1 MSDGLGQFTDEQLR
15 KAQAGDFSGFT
26 TEQLMVLRAALATPA
41 AATEP
46 AQRSVAQDL
55 ARQLGLTSRAALPAV
70 TGAAMGGAV
79 GGPPG
84 AAIGALGV
92 GLGTMAGDPLVNL
105 FNRATGYKVPTPSQ
119 AFENIA
125 TQMGL
130 PAPET
135 PTERVVSDIVRAGTS
150 TAGSARGAGVVAQN
164 LANANLMR
172 GQAAGIPSEVFS
184 LLSRYPA
191 QQVAGAG
198 MAGAAGGTLRES
210 GASPGAQMGGAM
222 LAGMVAPGGPKL
234 PFTQRALAA
243 PAAVVQP
250 FTQAGREVIVG
261 NVLNRMATNPELA
274 QQRLANAAPLVPGV
288 RPTTAATAYDPGLA
302 GLETPLRS
310 ATFDPTN
317 LFGARIS
324 SNQEALLNAY
334 RRLSGQPGSI
344 PYAEAKRSAITG
356 PMREEAFG
364 AVTVQPEIFQSGIG
378 LVVNRAVQNVLDSPV
393 GVRQD
398 VESAM
403 NWATSRIAKARNPQ
417 ELYEV
422 RKDLAAA
429 AQGKYN
435 QENPS
440 LRLAKG
446 QLSDVIGSI
455 DDVIEAAAPGYVA
468 YMTKY
473 KKMSSPI
480 DQMQLLQDIEAKV
493 ATGQPNISGNPVLAA
508 GPLRRQLAIRA
519 DELGTEL
526 SPAAQRRLDAII
538 TEINRGMASTA
549 PGVKAPGSNTFQN
562 MSMGNMIGKVFSES
576 MADNTTLRT
585 MTRPLDWLY
594 KLPDNQIQQLLVE
607 AMLDPQTASVL
618 MSKANMMKVEPLA
631 KSLREKA
638 IRMGMGS
645 AIGAAQE

>member
-1 MSDGLGQFTDEQLR
+1 MATANEYAAWIVQNADKRGTPEFETVANAYQLAKSEEMSQLP
-15 KAQAGDFSGFT
+15 G
-26 TEQLMVLRAALATPA
+26 
-41 AATEP
+41 
-46 AQRSVAQDL
+46 QRSVAQDL
-55 ARQLGLTSRAALPAV
+55 ARQIGLTSRAALPAV

-150 TAGSARGAGVVAQN
+150 TVGSARGAGVVAQN

-172 GQAAGIPSEVFS
+172 GQAAGVPSEVFN

-191 QQVAGAG
+191 QQVAAAG
-198 MAGAAGGTLRES
+198 TAGAAGGTLRES
-210 GASPGAQMGGAM
+210 GASPGAQIGGAM
-222 LAGMVAPGGPKL
+222 LAGMVTPGGPKL

-243 PAAVVQP
+243 PATMVQP

-288 RPTTAATAYDPGLA
+288 RPTTAGTAYDPGLA

-324 SNQEALLNAY
+324 SNQEALLDAY
-334 RRLSGQPGSI
+334 RRLSGKPGSI
-344 PYAEAKRSAITG
+344 PYAEAKRNAITG
-356 PMREEAFG
+356 PMREEAFAG
-364 AVTVQPEIFQSGIG
+364 VTVQPEIFQSGIG
-378 LVVNRAVQNVLDSPV
+378 LVVNKAVQNVLDSPV

-468 YMTKY
+468 YMAKY

-508 GPLRRQLAIRA
+508 GPLRRQLAARA

-607 AMLDPQTASVL
+607 AMLDPQTAAVL

-638 IRMGMGS
+638 IRLGMGS

>member
-1 MSDGLGQFTDEQLR
+1 
-15 KAQAGDFSGFT
+15 
-26 TEQLMVLRAALATPA
+26 
-41 AATEP
+41 
-46 AQRSVAQDL
+46 
-55 ARQLGLTSRAALPAV
+55 
-70 TGAAMGGAV
+70 
-79 GGPPG
+79 
-84 AAIGALGV
+84 
-92 GLGTMAGDPLVNL
+92 MAGDPLVNL

-150 TAGSARGAGVVAQN
+150 TVGSARGAGVVAQN
-164 LANANLMR
+164 LAASNLMR
-172 GQAAGIPSEVFS
+172 GQAAGIPSEVFN

-191 QQVAGAG
+191 QQVAAAGA
-198 MAGAAGGTLRES
+198 AGAAGGTLRES

-222 LAGMVAPGGPKL
+222 LAGMVAPGSPKL

-243 PAAVVQP
+243 PATMVQP

-288 RPTTAATAYDPGLA
+288 RPTTAGTAYDPGLA

-364 AVTVQPEIFQSGIG
+364 AVTVQPEIFQSGIS
-378 LVVNRAVQNVLDSPV
+378 LVVNKAVQNVLDSPV

-468 YMTKY
+468 YMAKY
-473 KKMSSPI
+473 KKMSDPI
-480 DQMQLLQDIEAKV
+480 DQMRLLQDIEAKV
-493 ATGQPNISGNPVLAA
+493 ASGQPNISGNPVLAA

-562 MSMGNMIGKVFSES
+562 MSMGNMIGRVFSES
-576 MADNTTLRT
+576 LADNTTLRT

-594 KLPDNQIQQLLVE
+594 KLPDTQVQQLLVE